1 MIRMPEPNPPA
12 TEQRPTKRRLF
23 YLIVLACSALYLWT
37 GYQICVD
44 KAQLFRNEMGL
55 TETVARVETI
65 VSDRNDM
72 GQIGG
77 TVYYERVITFWARI
91 LSGERKGE
99 QVKVVQ
105 TIDNLTGNGQLP
117 VSEGDKLFIF
127 QTGSPQE
134 ENWEAGEFYRSDA
147 ILLLAGLFLLGLL
160 LFGRRKGLMTIL
172 SLVLTCLAI
181 FIVFVPAILA
191 GYNAYAVSVITCLFI
206 IAMTLSLVS
215 GLSKKSLAAALG
227 CAGGVAVAG
236 ILSVVMDKLMKLTG
250 YLNDETMYVSL
261 LNEANPIDLKGI
273 VFAAIV
279 IGAMGATM
287 DVAMDISSS
296 LFEIHR
302 KVPDISYSHLVQ
314 SGFTI
319 GRDIMGTMANTLI
332 LAYIGS
338 SLTTVLLY
346 ATVMLLFQHRW
357 LAANTT
363 GVMRYLPMAYAV
375 VAVIIVALVLLCVS
389 PLVQNLARWL
399 LGFLPKTE
407 KWQQRRAT
415 RTSATRTSASR
426 KPNSPQTKNTDRTD
440 FKRTR
445 SVGAFFSSS

>member
-1 MIRMPEPNPPA
+1 MKQQDHTQQNDTQPIQLEMIRMPEPNPPA
-12 TEQRPTKRRLF
+12 TEQRPTKRRLLF
-23 YLIVLACSALYLWT
+23 YLIVLACSALYLWA

-172 SLVLTCLAI
+172 SLVLTCLAV
-181 FIVFVPAILA
+181 FVVFVPAILA

-215 GLSKKSLAAALG
+215 GPSKKSLAAALG

-279 IGAMGATM
+279 IGATL

-346 ATVMLLFQHRW
+346 ASYQASLSQLLNRE
-357 LAANTT
+357 L
-363 GVMRYLPMAYAV
+363 
-375 VAVIIVALVLLCVS
+375 IIVELLQALSGSIGILCTI
-389 PLVQNLARWL
+389 PI
-399 LGFLPKTE
+399 
-407 KWQQRRAT
+407 
-415 RTSATRTSASR
+415 SAFIASALCCLH
-426 KPNSPQTKNTDRTD
+426 KCNSHKCE
-440 FKRTR
+440 
-445 SVGAFFSSS
+445 S

>member
-1 MIRMPEPNPPA
+1 MIRTPEPNPLA
-12 TEQRPTKRRLF
+12 KGQRPTKRRLLF
-23 YLIVLACSALYLWT
+23 YLIVLVCSALYLWA

-65 VSDRNDM
+65 VNDRNDM

-134 ENWEAGEFYRSDA
+134 ESWEAGEFYRSDA
-147 ILLLAGLFLLGLL
+147 ILLLAGVFLLGLL

-172 SLVLTCLAI
+172 SLVLTCLAV
-181 FIVFVPAILA
+181 FVVFVPAILA
-191 GYNAYAVSVITCLFI
+191 GYNAYAVSVITCLFT

-215 GLSKKSLAAALG
+215 GPSKKSLAAALG
-227 CAGGVAVAG
+227 CAGGVGVAG

-346 ATVMLLFQHRW
+346 ASYQASLSQLLNRE
-357 LAANTT
+357 L
-363 GVMRYLPMAYAV
+363 
-375 VAVIIVALVLLCVS
+375 IIVELLQALSGSIGILCTI
-389 PLVQNLARWL
+389 PI
-399 LGFLPKTE
+399 
-407 KWQQRRAT
+407 
-415 RTSATRTSASR
+415 SAFVASALCCSHKR
-426 KPNSPQTKNTDRTD
+426 NSHKCNSH
-440 FKRTR
+440 KCK
-445 SVGAFFSSS
+445 S

>member
-1 MIRMPEPNPPA
+1 MKQQDHTQPNDTQPNQLEMIRTPEPNPLA
-12 TEQRPTKRRLF
+12 KGQRPTKRRLLF
-23 YLIVLACSALYLWT
+23 YLIVLACSALYLWA

-65 VSDRNDM
+65 VNDRNDM

-134 ENWEAGEFYRSDA
+134 ESWEAGEFYRSDA

-172 SLVLTCLAI
+172 SLVLTCLAV
-181 FIVFVPAILA
+181 FVVFVPAILA
-191 GYNAYAVSVITCLFI
+191 GYNAYAVSVITCLFT

-215 GLSKKSLAAALG
+215 GPSKKSLAAALG
-227 CAGGVAVAG
+227 CAGGVGVAG

-346 ATVMLLFQHRW
+346 ASYQASLSQLLNRE
-357 LAANTT
+357 L
-363 GVMRYLPMAYAV
+363 
-375 VAVIIVALVLLCVS
+375 IIVELLQALSGSIGILCTIPIS
-389 PLVQNLARWL
+389 AFIASALCCSHKRNLH
-399 LGFLPKTE
+399 KC
-407 KWQQRRAT
+407 K
-415 RTSATRTSASR
+415 S
-426 KPNSPQTKNTDRTD
+426 
-440 FKRTR
+440 
-445 SVGAFFSSS
+445 

>member
-1 MIRMPEPNPPA
+1 MIRTPEPNPLA
-12 TEQRPTKRRLF
+12 KGQRPTKRRLLF
-23 YLIVLACSALYLWT
+23 YLIVLACSALYLWA

-65 VSDRNDM
+65 VNDRNDM

-134 ENWEAGEFYRSDA
+134 ESWEAGEFYRSDA
-147 ILLLAGLFLLGLL
+147 ILLLAGVFLLGLL

-172 SLVLTCLAI
+172 SLVLTCLAV
-181 FIVFVPAILA
+181 FVVFVPAILA
-191 GYNAYAVSVITCLFI
+191 GYNAYAVSVITCLFT

-215 GLSKKSLAAALG
+215 GPSKKSLAAALG
-227 CAGGVAVAG
+227 CAGGVGVAG

-346 ATVMLLFQHRW
+346 ASYQASLSQLLNRE
-357 LAANTT
+357 L
-363 GVMRYLPMAYAV
+363 
-375 VAVIIVALVLLCVS
+375 IIVELLQALSGSIGILCTIPIS
-389 PLVQNLARWL
+389 AFIASALCCSHKRNSHKCNLH
-399 LGFLPKTE
+399 KC
-407 KWQQRRAT
+407 K
-415 RTSATRTSASR
+415 S
-426 KPNSPQTKNTDRTD
+426 
-440 FKRTR
+440 
-445 SVGAFFSSS
+445 